1 MSNVINSYSSI
12 MDKYKNMISQT
23 DSSAANNT
31 DDQTATSANQM
42 DSFGNMLSSE
52 MDKLNNQQV
61 QADNLTEDFAA
72 GNTDDLHKVMIASQE
87 ASLSMELA
95 VQIRNKMIDAYK
107 ELNSMQF

>member
-12 MDKYKNMISQT
+12 IDKYKNMINQT
-23 DSSAANNT
+23 ESSVAST

-107 ELNSMQF
+107 ELNNMQF